1 MSEFKSGRGGKR
13 ENAGRPPKP
22 ESEKADHKHI
32 RLNEELII
40 KAMALTGIDRPNTAI
55 KRIVEQAIEEALKK
69 RGLDSIESELNQ
81 SVKV

>member
-1 MSEFKSGRGGKR
+1 
-13 ENAGRPPKP
+13 
-22 ESEKADHKHI
+22 
-32 RLNEELII
+32 
-40 KAMALTGIDRPNTAI
+40 MALTGIDRPNTAI